1 MTVGD
6 LNRFWASFDVWILRI
21 LQVILAVGIA
31 AAVVVVALLLV
42 QGVPRSVAHVA
53 SIEELQR
60 SVQAL
65 FAGILLVILGL
76 ELMDTLRHYFI
87 EHHLRAEF
95 LISVALIAVARH
107 VIQID
112 YEHTP
117 PTAVAALAFLVLT
130 LAAAYVAMRRW
141 HHGESTRRKGDGDVV
156 ARGSA

>member
-1 MTVGD
+1 M
-6 LNRFWASFDVWILRI
+6 NRFWTLFDVAVLRVLQFLLALGIVAAILI
-21 LQVILAVGIA
+21 VT
-31 AAVVVVALLLV
+31 LLV
-42 QGVPRSVAHVA
+42 IQGVPRAVAQVD

-60 SVQAL
+60 SVQSL
-65 FAGILLVILGL
+65 FAGILLVILGV

-117 PTAVAALAFLVLT
+117 PGVVAALAFLVLT
-130 LAAAYVAMRRW
+130 LAAAYVAMRR
-141 HHGESTRRKGDGDVV
+141 VV
-156 ARGSA
+156 PAEATKPVPRVPA

>member
-1 MTVGD
+1 M
-6 LNRFWASFDVWILRI
+6 NRFWNLFDIWVLRI
-21 LQVILAVGIA
+21 LQVILALGIVA
-31 AAVVVVALLLV
+31 AIAVVTLLV
-42 QGVPRSVAHVA
+42 IQRTPGSVAQIRSV
-53 SIEELQR
+53 EELQR
-60 SVQAL
+60 SVQSL

-117 PTAVAALAFLVLT
+117 PTVVAALAFLVLT
-130 LAAAYVAMRRW
+130 LAAAYVAMRRLA
-141 HHGESTRRKGDGDVV
+141 SRRVGGP
-156 ARGSA
+156 A